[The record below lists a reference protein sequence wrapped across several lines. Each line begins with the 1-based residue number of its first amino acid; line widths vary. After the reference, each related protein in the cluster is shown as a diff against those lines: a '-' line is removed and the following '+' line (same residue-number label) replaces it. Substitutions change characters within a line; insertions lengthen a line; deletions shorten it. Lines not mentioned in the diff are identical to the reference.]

1 MAHGFK
7 WMALTTARWAAAWAV
22 VGLFLGCLMMLGRV
36 PPIAEP
42 GAPSGFGFY
51 AFWIPV
57 CLGATSLFGLLMGLI
72 YSCLMTAM
80 DLWFPSS
87 ELKPGFV
94 ASYGQ
99 RMLCGAIAGGAIGFP
114 LMRSAE
120 GVYALMAG
128 MISGLVSGYL
138 NRPKIRVRG

>member
-1 MAHGFK
+1 MAHRFN

-22 VGLFLGCLMMLGRV
+22 VGPFLGCLMMLGRV
-36 PPIAEP
+36 PPIAEQ
-42 GAPSGFGFY
+42 GAPER
-51 AFWIPV
+51 FWFLRVLDTGVPWSDEPL
-57 CLGATSLFGLLMGLI
+57 CLLMGLI
-72 YSCLMTAM
+72 YSCLMMAM

-138 NRPKIRVRG
+138 KRPKVRVRG